1 MGNRRNTYPTG
12 SKAANRR
19 PLWSRLAGV
28 GLALVVVLASGAA
41 HFTELS
47 FTWKG
52 AKPVVFDET
61 IEEAA
66 TTNAS
71 DLIFPK
77 DLEIHPDHVYRS
89 LLSTRSV
96 VPDMRTLGF
105 VRQFQDLLSLYSL
118 RQSTDD
124 NYTMRVIDTRS
135 GGLLELYTLDS
146 LRDAPVEDRI
156 DWPEVDRIRRK
167 VTGDLVDAHEAA
179 GVPRRDIS
187 VKWGRRN
194 QVLEARAL
202 ETPFIEHEIN
212 FARLLNLSL
221 LTTEIGTVETFN
233 MDRVV
238 SSVGARSRYQMMPST
253 LKNLGVEHYTL
264 RAATGERVQV
274 REEWHPLIAMEAAF
288 IVARAFSNSAGHEI
302 PGLSSYH
309 TGPYNVFRLYRQ
321 YLNADSSL
329 FTGNSH
335 VVRAYQWGLTAGF
348 DRVADRTSFGVQS
361 RGYLPSLYGALR
373 ATESVPID
381 TTLTLLVERVQLRQ
395 GEEVLLSALLDS
407 LELRAPDLDW
417 RTPEVDSSSYTRFRR
432 INPHINLPQFDR
444 IGVPVEANIWLVSN
458 SGRVPV
464 RFFLPRGSVA
474 ALARAGYAPFDSSA
488 TQAYDHTSL
497 NLRPEELTATDV
509 VYQIL
514 VDDIGSFGFTLEN
527 REKLDHIVDALN
539 LEYEANPTYYRWLI
553 LQVAELHQWVW
564 RSRNFDELAAQVEAA
579 RGRATIPAMPPA
591 PLPELIDGKPPRILA
606 PN

>member
-1 MGNRRNTYPTG
+1 
-12 SKAANRR
+12 
-19 PLWSRLAGV
+19 LAGV
-28 GLALVVVLASGAA
+28 GLALLVVLASGAV
-41 HFTELS
+41 HFTDLPAG
-47 FTWKG
+47 WRG
-52 AKPVVFDET
+52 ARPVAVDESP
-61 IEEAA
+61 EESAA
-66 TTNAS
+66 AS
-71 DLIFPK
+71 NRDVIFPK
-77 DLEIHPDHVYRS
+77 DLAIHPDHVYRS
-89 LLSTRSV
+89 LLSTHSGV
-96 VPDMRTLGF
+96 SDMRTLEF
-105 VRQFQDLLSLYSL
+105 VRQFHDLLSLYAL

-146 LRDAPVEDRI
+146 LRDALDADRL

-179 GVPRRDIS
+179 GVPRQDIS

-233 MDRVV
+233 LDRVV
-238 SSVGARSRYQMMPST
+238 SRVGARSRYQMMPST
-253 LKNLGVEHYTL
+253 LNSLGVEHYTL
-264 RAATGERVQV
+264 RGATGEHVQV

-288 IVARAFSNSAGHEI
+288 IVARAYSNSAGHEI

-321 YLNADSSL
+321 YLVADSSL
-329 FTGNSH
+329 FNANSH

-348 DRVADRTSFGVQS
+348 DRVADKTSFGVQS

-373 ATESVPID
+373 ATESIPID
-381 TTLTLLVERVQLRQ
+381 TTLTQLVERVQLRD
-395 GEEVLLSALLDS
+395 GEEILLSALLDS

-417 RTPEVDSSSYTRFRR
+417 RTPDVDSSSYLRFRR
-432 INPHINLPQFDR
+432 INPHINLPPFDR
-444 IGVPVEANIWLVSN
+444 LGVPVEANIRFVAK

-474 ALARAGYAPFDSSA
+474 KLGAAGFSPFDASA
-488 TQAYDHTSL
+488 TQTYDHTSL
-497 NLRPEELTATDV
+497 ELHPEEITATDV

-527 REKLDHIVDALN
+527 REKLARIVDALN
-539 LEYEANPTYYRWLI
+539 LEYEANPTYYRWLT
-553 LQVAELHQWVW
+553 LQVAEVHQWVW

-579 RGRATIPAMPPA
+579 RGRSTMRVMPPA
-591 PLPELIDGKPPRILA
+591 PLPERIDGKPLRTLP
-606 PN
+606 PS